1 MKEYLI
7 SVVLITALV
16 ALVSHFLSG
25 TDAAGYG
32 KLALGIVLLWAV
44 LSPLVSFL
52 SALPAL
58 PSLPELPEKDT
69 DAPLYEVYAEEGF
82 CMGIT
87 RAVAEKF
94 SLSEA
99 LISVRTEG
107 FRVSDMQAEKICVLL
122 RGKAVFADRA
132 AIAAFVEGEGLGECE
147 VEIEIGTS

>member
-7 SVVLITALV
+7 CVVLITALA

-44 LSPLVSFL
+44 LSPLVSLL

-58 PSLPELPEKDT
+58 PSLPELPEGDT
-69 DAPLYEVYAEEGF
+69 DEPLYEVYAEEGF
-82 CMGIT
+82 CKGIA

-94 SLSEA
+94 SLSEE
-99 LISVRTEG
+99 LISVRAEG

-122 RGKAVFADRA
+122 RGKAVFADSA